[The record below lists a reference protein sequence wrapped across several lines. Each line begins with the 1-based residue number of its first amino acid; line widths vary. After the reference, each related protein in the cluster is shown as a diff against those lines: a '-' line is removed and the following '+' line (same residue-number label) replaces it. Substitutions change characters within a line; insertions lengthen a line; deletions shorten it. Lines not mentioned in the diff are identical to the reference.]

1 VLKIIYKKYKFKS
14 DSIILRTSIYLIA
27 LILFWIIFPPFYYKI
42 DDVFMLMISGGFGI
56 TYEKSPLIYHSNILI
71 GYLSNYLPYFFQIQP
86 YNLLNIFLI
95 VITYIFINELTFRI
109 IKKIALSLTLT
120 FSTLLFLITRPTYT
134 TISGALFC
142 VGILGLINFLK
153 HQKNNYIY
161 ISFIFFAMSTLIR
174 DEQSVFMT
182 LLILPLLFQILK
194 LNPKLLFKVSIITLI
209 IITLFQIINRLPYSK
224 SNYDN
229 LSRFASAQYQLTDYG
244 ADIYLARFPNLLD
257 ENNLTKNDLQL
268 IRNWYFYDTNLIEIS
283 KLERMLEQ
291 SNWNNYLQ
299 VFDLNYQLQ
308 SFTEIVTNYPNIT
321 LIILLIV
328 LLYFNRAKK
337 IQYFYLFSIML
348 YILIGFLIGRQLN
361 YIYYPIYVALI
372 FISLTYL
379 KLNKTRLY
387 FLYALSY
394 SIIFIGIIQNLNNK
408 EDINIA
414 TNELNT
420 MDNFQIWQI
429 GGGWSLPHAYPLFDT
444 TSWKENIEIIS
455 SDWSIYAPKSNYQKL
470 ATENRFIEQLI
481 SKNGINVAAN
491 NYHIPLMEKYCFEH
505 FGSKLEVREINNN
518 IFLKIYN
525 LKCSKSYINL
535 ISENLEFDNNGSFLW
550 LTNKKNIVTLNN
562 YSDFITLTTAKF
574 IFKNNPCKNLNLI
587 YIYSEDSK
595 FQISPNNLE
604 LQLNLEFTPYEKK
617 NIEIIFPDEITKCI
631 NYNGDK
637 RNLRAKLIFQST

>member
-1 VLKIIYKKYKFKS
+1 
-14 DSIILRTSIYLIA
+14 
-27 LILFWIIFPPFYYKI
+27 
-42 DDVFMLMISGGFGI
+42 
-56 TYEKSPLIYHSNILI
+56 
-71 GYLSNYLPYFFQIQP
+71 
-86 YNLLNIFLI
+86 
-95 VITYIFINELTFRI
+95 
-109 IKKIALSLTLT
+109 
-120 FSTLLFLITRPTYT
+120 
-134 TISGALFC
+134 
-142 VGILGLINFLK
+142 
-153 HQKNNYIY
+153 
-161 ISFIFFAMSTLIR
+161 
-174 DEQSVFMT
+174 
-182 LLILPLLFQILK
+182 
-194 LNPKLLFKVSIITLI
+194 
-209 IITLFQIINRLPYSK
+209 
-224 SNYDN
+224 
-229 LSRFASAQYQLTDYG
+229 
-244 ADIYLARFPNLLD
+244 
-257 ENNLTKNDLQL
+257 
-268 IRNWYFYDTNLIEIS
+268 
-283 KLERMLEQ
+283 
-291 SNWNNYLQ
+291 
-299 VFDLNYQLQ
+299 
-308 SFTEIVTNYPNIT
+308 
-321 LIILLIV
+321 
-328 LLYFNRAKK
+328 
-337 IQYFYLFSIML
+337 ML

-587 YIYSEDSK
+587 DIYSEDSK

-604 LQLNLEFTPYEKK
+604 LQLNFRMK
-617 NIEIIFPDEITKCI
+617 
-631 NYNGDK
+631 
-637 RNLRAKLIFQST
+637 